1 MDLENWLTVQNWDVY
16 RHLWAGYERCYATEY
31 SWLWRACGDRSLPV
45 EAQVSARRQSDSSWT
60 ITVTAPA
67 GESFTADL
75 YLRWESGFTG
85 PWGAF
90 LSLGRSMV
98 GCAVPLFGDMP
109 GVAGYFPAS
118 GEVYIPLRVE
128 NGQGTATLWSADE
141 NFTELTVTEARLER
155 ALPALDLYEQEGTL

>member
-1 MDLENWLTVQNWDVY
+1 MSVQRQSGSGWTV
-16 RHLWAGYERCYATEY
+16 T
-31 SWLWRACGDRSLPV
+31 
-45 EAQVSARRQSDSSWT
+45 VSA
-60 ITVTAPA
+60 PE
-67 GESFTADL
+67 GETFTADL
-75 YLRWESGFTG
+75 YIRWESGFTSAG
-85 PWGAF
+85 GAF

-118 GEVYIPLRVE
+118 GEGYIPVRVE

-155 ALPALDLYEQEGTL
+155 ALPALDLYEQEAAQ